1 MATILV
7 VDDEEN
13 IRELYKEELEAEGY
27 RVFTAESAE
36 RAMEILDK
44 EKVDIV
50 LLDIRMPGT
59 DGLTA
64 LEKMMVKRRDLTVLI
79 NTAYAEHRNDFLT
92 WLAEDYILKS
102 SDLTN
107 LKNKIKQVLERKGIA

>member
-13 IRELYKEELEAEGY
+13 IRELYREELESEGY
-27 RVFTAESAE
+27 TVFTAESAE
-36 RAMEILDK
+36 KALEILDR
-44 EKVDIV
+44 EKIDVVI
-50 LLDIRMPGT
+50 LDLRMPGT
-59 DGLTA
+59 DGLAA
-64 LEKMMVKRRDLTVLI
+64 LEKMMVKKRDLSVLI

-102 SDLTN
+102 SDLTQ
-107 LKNKIKQVLERKGIA
+107 LKEKIRQVLAKKGKV